1 MGTALKEMGVWY
13 NSNNTMTN
21 CIFHVPVFLFM
32 TTFIKEFAGQPS
44 MSSICRCTR
53 IYSPV
58 CGGDG
63 STYAN
68 DCLAKC
74 NTRSLPCCTGK
85 CPCSQAVQGEEFI
98 VR

>member
-1 MGTALKEMGVWY
+1 MGTALKELSVWY
-13 NSNNTMTN
+13 SSNNVMTN
-21 CIFHVPVFLFM
+21 CIFHVPVFLIM

-44 MSSICRCTR
+44 MSSPCRCTR
-53 IYSPV
+53 IYRPV

-74 NTRSLPCCTGK
+74 TTRSLSRCTGK
-85 CPCSQAVQGEEFI
+85 CPCSQAVQGEESI
-98 VR
+98 IR